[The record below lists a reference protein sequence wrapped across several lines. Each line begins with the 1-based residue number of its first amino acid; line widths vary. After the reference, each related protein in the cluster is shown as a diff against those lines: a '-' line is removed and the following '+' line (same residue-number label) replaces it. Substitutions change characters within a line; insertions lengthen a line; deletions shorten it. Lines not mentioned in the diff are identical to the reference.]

1 MTGEGTGMLEIK
13 NLYSGYGGIDVLQD
27 ITLEAGRGEVL
38 CIVGPNGCGKTTLLK
53 SIAHIIPYRG
63 TITIDSREI
72 ASFTRKEL
80 AKQIALMGQSSEI
93 YFPYSIYDTVALGRY
108 AYSGGFLRG
117 LSKEDEDLIRD
128 IIKRLGLHEEMDRL
142 INELSG
148 GQLQRVF
155 LARTLVQ
162 NPHLILLDEPTNHLD
177 LKHQVELLR
186 YLRNWAKENNKT
198 VIGVFHDLNLAHYF
212 GDTVILLGKGKL
224 ISRGRPETVL
234 DGETLRE
241 IYDIDIR
248 KFMLESLENW
258 KTTRAYKAEG
268 GTS

>member
-1 MTGEGTGMLEIK
+1 MLEIK
-13 NLYSGYGGIDVLQD
+13 NLYSGYKGADVIRNISLR
-27 ITLEAGRGEVL
+27 AGRGEVL

-63 TITIDSREI
+63 TVTLDSREVS
-72 ASFTRKEL
+72 SFSRKNL
-80 AKQIALMGQSSEI
+80 AKKIALLGQISEL

-108 AYSGGFLRG
+108 AHSGGFLKG
-117 LSKEDEDLIRD
+117 LSKEDDELITD
-128 IIKRLGLHEEMDRL
+128 IIKKLELYDEKDRM

-162 NPHLILLDEPTNHLD
+162 DPDIILLDEPTNHLD

-186 YLRNWAKENNKT
+186 YLAAWAKENNKT
-198 VIGVFHDLNLAHYF
+198 VIGVLHDLNLVHHF
-212 GDTVILLGKGKL
+212 GDTAALMGGGKL
-224 ISRGRPETVL
+224 IALGKPETVL

-241 IYDIDIR
+241 IYGIDIR
-248 KFMLESLENW
+248 RFMLESLENW
-258 KTTRAYKAEG
+258 KTTGTCKTGGGKADE
-268 GTS
+268 